1 MDWKEVKMDKHNNKR
16 ITIILSIPSI
26 ENKNVIND
34 YAFFRYKQ
42 VVELMP
48 EKLTDFSLKKIKN
61 LFEDTYTR
69 VTIKIEEMKINKL
82 IDNRKIFIVSEI
94 HYRKGSI
101 YFDRLINDIFKKLM
115 ELN

>member
-1 MDWKEVKMDKHNNKR
+1 MDWREVKMDKHNNKR

-26 ENKNVIND
+26 EDKNAINN
-34 YAFFRYKQ
+34 YTFFTYKQ
-42 VVELMP
+42 VIGIMP
-48 EKLTDFSLKKIKN
+48 EKLDDFSLKQIKN
-61 LFEDTYTR
+61 LFEDAYTR

>member
-82 IDNRKIFIVSEI
+82 NNCNQFIVTEI
-94 HYRKGSI
+94 HYKKDSI
-101 YFDRLINDIFKKLM
+101 YFKKFVDDIFKKLM